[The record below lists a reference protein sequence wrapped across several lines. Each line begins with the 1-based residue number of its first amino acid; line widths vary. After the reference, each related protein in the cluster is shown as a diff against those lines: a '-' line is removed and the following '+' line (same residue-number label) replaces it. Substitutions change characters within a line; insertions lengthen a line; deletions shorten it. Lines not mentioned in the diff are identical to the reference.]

1 MASIKMVIG
10 WLMEYSLRYDLTQLR
25 SELKNLFPKLV
36 LELKIPNEDALYRHA
51 VLKLIESNGEGEN
64 EILDNLENLKNTIDS
79 FEDMLEDTEFN
90 QDPDRNLQLHDFV
103 NKLKMIK
110 GKYRIQILIRTLEM
124 IERMHFIF

>member
-1 MASIKMVIG
+1 MKH
-10 WLMEYSLRYDLTQLR
+10 LR
-25 SELKNLFPKLV
+25 S
-36 LELKIPNEDALYRHA
+36 

-110 GKYRIQILIRTLEM
+110 GKYRIQ
-124 IERMHFIF
+124 

>member
-1 MASIKMVIG
+1 MVIG

-90 QDPDRNLQLHDFV
+90 QDPGRNLQLHDFV

-110 GKYRIQILIRTLEM
+110 GKYRIHVCTYLPIPSRLYQ
-124 IERMHFIF
+124 

>member
-1 MASIKMVIG
+1 MKHLHS
-10 WLMEYSLRYDLTQLR
+10 
-25 SELKNLFPKLV
+25 
-36 LELKIPNEDALYRHA
+36 
-51 VLKLIESNGEGEN
+51 VLKLIESNGVGEN

-110 GKYRIQILIRTLEM
+110 GKYRIHILIKTLEIILLNILEI
-124 IERMHFIF
+124 IERINLIILI

>member
-1 MASIKMVIG
+1 MKHLHS
-10 WLMEYSLRYDLTQLR
+10 
-25 SELKNLFPKLV
+25 
-36 LELKIPNEDALYRHA
+36 
-51 VLKLIESNGEGEN
+51 VLKLIESNGVGEN

-110 GKYRIQILIRTLEM
+110 GKYRIHMYTYQNPRDYITKYT
-124 IERMHFIF
+124 

>member
-1 MASIKMVIG
+1 MKH
-10 WLMEYSLRYDLTQLR
+10 LR
-25 SELKNLFPKLV
+25 S
-36 LELKIPNEDALYRHA
+36 

-110 GKYRIQILIRTLEM
+110 GNYRIHKT
-124 IERMHFIF
+124 